1 MTPRP
6 PPLPPMT
13 AISFEFYPPK
23 TDEQRS
29 HNAREISKSGEQVKK
44 QRARKTAAGAWA
56 EPSGSSNASWP
67 QAIEQERDL
76 PRDSNG
82 TYIVYITKRQTG

>member
-1 MTPRP
+1 MC
-6 PPLPPMT
+6 
-13 AISFEFYPPK
+13 SVE
-23 TDEQRS
+23 
-29 HNAREISKSGEQVKK
+29 K

-82 TYIVYITKRQTG
+82 TYIASEVYYW